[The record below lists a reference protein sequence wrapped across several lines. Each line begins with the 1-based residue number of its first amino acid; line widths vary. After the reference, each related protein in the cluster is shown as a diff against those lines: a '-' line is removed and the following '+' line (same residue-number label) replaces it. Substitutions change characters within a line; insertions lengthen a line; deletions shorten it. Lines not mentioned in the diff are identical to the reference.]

1 MASLKPL
8 QIDLFQNP
16 ILFYKYLGPLL
27 SQRNCS
33 VCKMFVWI
41 SVFRRKKLYENRILG
56 CREALEPR
64 VLKLEG
70 SSFGVRP
77 SIYVWGAIKKC
88 PTSSHSINK
97 DSNTINS
104 K

>member
-1 MASLKPL
+1 M
-8 QIDLFQNP
+8 
-16 ILFYKYLGPLL
+16 
-27 SQRNCS
+27 
-33 VCKMFVWI
+33 VCKFKFVRPFKVQ
-41 SVFRRKKLYENRILG
+41 SVPIQKSEIFNFQALDPKFVL
-56 CREALEPR
+56 ALEPR